1 MCHRHILL
9 GSTSRVKAFLR
20 LSLLI
25 YLLAFGLL
33 TYAILVMLGKVQ

>member
-1 MCHRHILL
+1 MVNKIF
-9 GSTSRVKAFLR
+9 TA

-25 YLLAFGLL
+25 YLLAAGLL

>member
-1 MCHRHILL
+1 MVNKIF
-9 GSTSRVKAFLR
+9 TTV
-20 LSLLI
+20 SLLI